1 MKKIIIILSVL
12 AAILF
17 SGCYSVFNGGTGG
30 VIVDAESTSNPKAG
44 IAYVNIYAYTDRGTR
59 DSDFKAWKEGT
70 AFAPSHSYYG
80 HTTTDNNGNFTI
92 SNIVWKETKPD
103 FGKEDE
109 KVEAM

>member
-1 MKKIIIILSVL
+1 MKKIFLVLSVL
-12 AAILF
+12 TAAF
-17 SGCYSVFNGGTGG
+17 FMSGCYSVFNGGTGG

-70 AFAPSHSYYG
+70 TFTPSHSYYG

-103 FGKEDE
+103 FGHWDINFQ
-109 KVEAM
+109 